1 MTQVKPGPGGAG
13 DGTGLIQI
21 NALPHHAGH
30 PVRSH
35 PETARQKGIPMK
47 RVLQLLTFCLAT
59 AIALSAC
66 RGGDP
71 ASPSQDAAGPV
82 APDTGGSRKGDFGPP
97 QGKPIDAVLTAP
109 PLVPPATGRKA
120 PAKVIVKL
128 DVIEKE
134 MAISEGVTYTFWTFG
149 GTVPGSFI
157 RVRQGDTVEFHLR
170 NMPDSK
176 MPHNIDLH
184 GVTGPGGGATSSFSA
199 PGHSSQFTFKALNA
213 GLYVYHCATAP
224 VGMHV
229 ANGMYGLILV
239 EPPEGLPPV
248 DREYYVMQG
257 DFYTTGKYREKGLQP
272 FDMEKAIIEQP
283 TYVLFNGSEGALTG
297 DNALVANVGETVR
310 LYVGNGGPNLV
321 SSFHVIGE
329 IFDKVWYEGGSRYQ
343 ENVQTTLIPA
353 GGAAMMDFHMEVPG
367 SYVLV
372 DHSLFRAFNKG
383 ALGILK
389 AEGAENKAIYSGKE
403 VDYVYLG
410 DRAQPNMQAVSDAA
424 ASDSAGELTI
434 EQQVAAGK
442 ALFEGTCSTCHQP
455 QGQGIDGV
463 FPPLANSDYIAAD
476 PSSVARVTLHGLQGP
491 VTVNGKDYNSI
502 MPPMSQLTDDE
513 VANIS
518 TYVLNSWGNPGG
530 RVTKEEAAAIR
541 QAKPANASEG
551 H

>member
-1 MTQVKPGPGGAG
+1 MKTWTSVVILAAAFS
-13 DGTGLIQI
+13 
-21 NALPHHAGH
+21 AL
-30 PVRSH
+30 
-35 PETARQKGIPMK
+35 
-47 RVLQLLTFCLAT
+47 VLSGCE
-59 AIALSAC
+59 
-66 RGGDP
+66 R
-71 ASPSQDAAGPV
+71 SQDAPEKETKQNA
-82 APDTGGSRKGDFGPP
+82 ATDSGGSKAGDFGPP
-97 QGKPIDAVLTAP
+97 VGEPVKAVLTSP
-109 PLVPPATGRKA
+109 PLVPPATGRTA
-120 PAKVIVKL
+120 PAKVIVEL

-134 MAISEGVTYTFWTFG
+134 LPISEGVTYTFWTFG

-184 GVTGPGGGATSSFSA
+184 GVTGPGGGAASSFTA
-199 PGHSSQFTFKALNA
+199 PGHKSRFTFKALNA

-239 EPPEGLPPV
+239 EPPEGMPKV
-248 DREYYVMQG
+248 DKEYYVMQG
-257 DFYTTGKYREKGLQP
+257 DFYTTTKFREKGHAP
-272 FDMEKAIIEQP
+272 FDMEKAIDERP

-297 DNALVANVGETVR
+297 DKALTAKVGESVR

-329 IFDKVWYEGGSRYQ
+329 IFDKVWFEGGSRYQ

-353 GGAAMMDFHMEVPG
+353 GGAAIMDFHMEVPG

-389 AEGAENKAIYSGKE
+389 ADGPENKAIYSGKE
-403 VDYVYLG
+403 VDEVYLG
-410 DRAQPNMQAVSDAA
+410 DRAGANLQAVATAA
-424 ASDSAGELTI
+424 ASAKTGDLTQAEQI
-434 EQQVAAGK
+434 EAGK
-442 ALFEGTCSTCHQP
+442 ALFAGTCSTCHQAN
-455 QGQGIDGV
+455 GQGMEGV
-463 FPPLANSDYIAAD
+463 FPPLAKSDYIAAD
-476 PSSVARVTLHGLQGP
+476 PKRVATAVLHGLVGP
-491 VTVNGKDYNSI
+491 VKVNGKDYNSN

-530 RVTKEEAAAIR
+530 RVTKAEAAAIR
-541 QAKPANASEG
+541 AQKPANASGG